1 MTANTW
7 RGDMTFDIPEVN
19 ALTQRMDSLESLL
32 AEMII
37 RSGERSTVTV
47 EDVCRIEGVSRSQVR
62 LGGAERYLLPR
73 FGESAYP
80 TGKTRWPIEEF
91 MAWRKRPPEER
102 AQEYRRKL
110 IHEAREMQKKKA
122 N

>member
-1 MTANTW
+1 
-7 RGDMTFDIPEVN
+7 MTFDIPEMS
-19 ALTQRMDSLESLL
+19 ALTQRMDSIESLL

-110 IHEAREMQKKKA
+110 IHEAREIQKKKA

>member
-1 MTANTW
+1 
-7 RGDMTFDIPEVN
+7 MTFDIPEMS
-19 ALTQRMDSLESLL
+19 ALTQRMDRLESLI
-32 AEMII
+32 AEMMVRCCD
-37 RSGERSTVTV
+37 RSVVTV
-47 EDVCRIEGVSRSQVR
+47 EDVCRIEGVSRSQIR
-62 LGGAERYLLPR
+62 IGGSERYLLPR

-80 TGKTRWPIEEF
+80 TGKTRWPMEEF

>member
-1 MTANTW
+1 
-7 RGDMTFDIPEVN
+7 MTFDIPEVN

-47 EDVCRIEGVSRSQVR
+47 EDVCRIEGVSRSQIRV
-62 LGGAERYLLPR
+62 GGSERYLLPR

-80 TGKTRWPIEEF
+80 TGKTRWPMEEYI
-91 MAWRKRPPEER
+91 AWRKRPPEER
-102 AQEYRRKL
+102 EQEYRRKL
-110 IHEAREMQKKKA
+110 LHEARDMRKRKA